1 MDVRFSL
8 MMGCLQALSPR
19 AIYYIE
25 ANLTGRDGATSTS
38 KNVRCL
44 MFSTF
49 TVMFALAQPAQN
61 FTVMEGYLSIVV
73 KGFATT
79 RLRKVWV
86 VLDRQQLTW
95 YDHLDLTDQLPK
107 KLKGVM
113 FIRDAVLRKV
123 ADTNTAHA
131 LSIEC
136 NAVKTVFYCTDATV
150 CSNWYKALTRSIS
163 IHNLIA
169 QNEALPK
176 QYTLQLGLSLE
187 EELTKANIAKAYK
200 RLCLKEHPDKGGNP
214 EEFNK
219 VKEAYNYLMARQTT
233 IDEME
238 STVPLQYEATIVK
251 QAGKVGF
258 GMSVNDDRANERLLV
273 GKVQDDIIIVDI
285 SEESGGKIRPGDRII
300 GIDHDDCS
308 HWMMSRLVPRL
319 GLTRI
324 PVGGTAVFTFE
335 RRVSPD
341 ELDEED
347 YDDEDYDMTPQ
358 PSPMVGT
365 IYQKNSNSPMPR
377 SSGTVTPSNASETA
391 DDAKSKHTASE
402 AASVRFATAPSA
414 PPAASAASSSKAP
427 TASEQ
432 SQQPTQP
439 SLGPAPD
446 AGSASSASSGDGSPV
461 PQPAASTDSSVL
473 GSPSSMQ
480 ARAAAR
486 ERLRLRALEASSAA
500 AEPIIVVP
508 SAPSD
513 SSQPSTDTAPSL
525 PPPVVVMAAPVVL
538 AFPPLATAPMS
549 LSLQPP
555 SGPPATSGAVL
566 MAPYSGEA
574 SSNARGGS
582 PSSSPPPPPPLSPV
596 RAATGTVLGTGE
608 YALSPERPARMGDD
622 SYNGVHDGSSEERF
636 PGRCEQ
642 LPLPV
647 YLMLLLCSTS
657 ISSDYLLNFCLRFR

>member
-1 MDVRFSL
+1 
-8 MMGCLQALSPR
+8 
-19 AIYYIE
+19 
-25 ANLTGRDGATSTS
+25 
-38 KNVRCL
+38 
-44 MFSTF
+44 
-49 TVMFALAQPAQN
+49 
-61 FTVMEGYLSIVV
+61 MEGYLSIVT

-113 FIRDAVLRKV
+113 FIRDAVLKKV

-136 NAVKTVFYCTDATV
+136 DAVKTVFYCENATV
-150 CSNWYKALTRSIS
+150 CSNWYKALTRCIT
-163 IHNLIA
+163 IHNEIA
-169 QNEALPK
+169 QKDALPK
-176 QYTLQLGLSLE
+176 RYTQQLSLPLD

-219 VKEAYNYLMARQTT
+219 IKEAYNYLVTRQTY
-233 IDEME
+233 IDEMDN
-238 STVPLQYEATIVK
+238 TVPIQYEATIVK

-285 SEESGGKIRPGDRII
+285 SEESGGKIKPGDRII

-324 PVGGTAVFTFE
+324 PVGGTTVFTFE

-347 YDDEDYDMTPQ
+347 FDDEDYEMTPQ
-358 PSPMVGT
+358 PSPMPGT
-365 IYQKNSNSPMPR
+365 IYQKNSNSPLPR
-377 SSGTVTPSNASETA
+377 SSGTVTPSNASDTA
-391 DDAKSKHTASE
+391 EDAKSKHTASE
-402 AASVRFATAPSA
+402 PGVRFATAPSVQ
-414 PPAASAASSSKAP
+414 PAASAASSSTTP
-427 TASEQ
+427 MASEQ
-432 SQQPTQP
+432 SQAPQPPAAPVPDTQT
-439 SLGPAPD
+439 
-446 AGSASSASSGDGSPV
+446 SSPTSSGDGSPV
-461 PQPAASTDSSVL
+461 PQATASADSVL

-508 SAPSD
+508 TAHSD
-513 SSQPSTDTAPSL
+513 SIQPSAQAAPAL
-525 PPPVVVMAAPVVL
+525 PPPVVVLTAPVVL
-538 AFPPLATAPMS
+538 EFPRVATASKS
-549 LSLQPP
+549 LRLQPP
-555 SGPPATSGAVL
+555 SVATSGAVL
-566 MAPYSGEA
+566 MAPYSIEA
-574 SSNARGGS
+574 GDS
-582 PSSSPPPPPPLSPV
+582 PYSPPPPPPPPLSPE
-596 RAATGTVLGTGE
+596 RLSSGMVLGTGE
-608 YALSPERPARMGDD
+608 YALSPERPAHTGRNIAAPGGD
-622 SYNGVHDGSSEERF
+622 NIRAPTGSHLAGEEDF
-636 PGRCEQ
+636 PDRY
-642 LPLPV
+642 V
-647 YLMLLLCSTS
+647 IFSTS
-657 ISSDYLLNFCLRFR
+657 SWHFSSPAVSCQ